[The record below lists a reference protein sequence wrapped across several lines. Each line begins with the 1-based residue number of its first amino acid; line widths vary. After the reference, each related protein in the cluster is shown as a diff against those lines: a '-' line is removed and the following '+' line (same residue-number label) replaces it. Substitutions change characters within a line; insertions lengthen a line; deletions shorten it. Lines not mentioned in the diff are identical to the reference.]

1 MPQPTLDQAWLQIA
15 VGLSTS
21 MPGEL
26 QYQRLVQAICDVLP
40 CDAVS
45 LMQLNEGELVPVAAM
60 GLAPELIGQRFLP
73 AEHPRLQTILQSRD
87 PVRFPADAE
96 MADPFDGWL
105 AIDRERTADVHS
117 CMGCSLYV
125 DHQLVGVLTLDALAP
140 GRFDDVDDMTVAAFA
155 ALAAATLRNV
165 ALLRALE
172 HSRAQQQELAQE
184 LVRDARRRE
193 GELIGNSPQMRKLRE
208 EIDTVANTD
217 LAVLIT
223 GETGTGKELVA
234 RTLHA
239 RSRRSEQALVHV
251 NCAALPEQIA
261 ESELFGHVKGAF
273 TGATSHRAGKFELA
287 DGGTLFLDEIGE
299 LPLSLQA
306 KLLRALQQGEIQRV
320 GSDKL
325 LRVNVRLI
333 AATNRDLEQE
343 VAEGRFRSD
352 LFHRLKVYPI
362 HVPPLREHKAD
373 LDTLSSYFLDQA
385 RMRLGLR
392 QIGLHPH
399 ALLAMQTYDWP
410 GNVRELEHLLMRASL
425 KTTRNQQSRPLILA
439 EHLDLPVMEL
449 PADNPELIANQATAA
464 TYRVIE
470 TGLREAVD
478 TFQKSL
484 ILQILQENGRN
495 WSAAARQLKTDRANL
510 NRLAIRLGI
519 KD

>member
-449 PADNPELIANQATAA
+449 PADNPELIANPATAA

-478 TFQKSL
+478 AFQKSL

>member
-1 MPQPTLDQAWLQIA
+1 MSLPTLDHAWLQIA

-26 QYQRLVQAICDVLP
+26 QFQRLVQAICDVLP

-45 LMQLNEGELVPVAAM
+45 LMQLHEGELVPVAAM

-73 AEHPRLQTILQSRD
+73 AEHPRLQAILQERE

-96 MADPFDGWL
+96 LPDPFDGWL

-125 DHQLVGVLTLDALAP
+125 DRQLVGVLTLDALAP

-193 GELIGNSPQMRKLRE
+193 GELIGNSPLMRKLCE
-208 EIDTVANTD
+208 EIDIVANTD

-239 RSRRSEQALVHV
+239 HSRRSEQALVHV

-273 TGATSHRAGKFELA
+273 TGAVSHRAGKFELA

-320 GSDKL
+320 GADKL

-352 LFHRLKVYPI
+352 LYHRLKVYPI
-362 HVPPLREHKAD
+362 AVPPLRAHKTD

-385 RMRLGLR
+385 RSRLGLR
-392 QIGLHPH
+392 QIGLHPQALQAMH
-399 ALLAMQTYDWP
+399 AYDWP

-425 KTTRNQQSRPLILA
+425 KATRHKEGRPLILA
-439 EHLDLPVMEL
+439 EHLDLSIPDLLTEK
-449 PADNPELIANQATAA
+449 ANAENERPDITAA
-464 TYRVIE
+464 AE
-470 TGLREAVD
+470 AQLGLRDAVD
-478 TFQKSL
+478 EYQHRL
-484 ILQILQENGRN
+484 IQQVLDAHDGN
-495 WSAAARQLKTDRANL
+495 WSATARQLKVDRANL
-510 NRLAIRLGI
+510 NRLAQRLGI
-519 KD
+519 KT